1 MLIESE
7 SNTPRYNIDIACL
20 QTEQSRVSLSY
31 MNRERE
37 REILHKHKRSLSITH
52 LRLPSNGIPPGLN
65 GVLPVAINTF
75 SAFNVVIKLS
85 ESVTNKELDPPE
97 SANAAVP

>member
-1 MLIESE
+1 
-7 SNTPRYNIDIACL
+7 
-20 QTEQSRVSLSY
+20 

-37 REILHKHKRSLSITH
+37 REILHKHKRSLNKH